1 MSKIINI
8 CSKKIKINNSDLNKY
23 SFLNKII
30 DKYDFIDMDPHI
42 FNYILNVVQSINKLT
57 QTHHHKKYNNTL
69 VKLGILGT
77 ELYIKPKII
86 LPLTEYNKP
95 DKFMIYTI
103 NVRGKQYKTYKY
115 ILIKSPLLYREILNT
130 NKNEIYIDQ
139 DYTIFNLVLNLM
151 RNNET
156 CYFPSKYINELN
168 IYELK
173 YINVEQRTTKI
184 ENNTKIHFLNDTF
197 QNNNTTSL
205 AGELQILSNESKIG
219 TGDIHDILSNFND
232 YSYKTIN
239 QNDKI
244 YSPSSSDQFFNINPC
259 NSISI
264 IYDENNNKQNVM
276 DDDVIINFGK
286 ILAFNLSNNYGDM
299 IDDILVQLDISKL
312 LYGSFVN
319 NLGNMIIKRIYINL
333 NDSTIINFTGEYLDI
348 YNKLYVKYENQNND
362 INDSNSRILIP
373 IKISEK
379 IPIRKENINLVL
391 YIELQDKQKC
401 IINYDDTIDISKI
414 GGDLINVS
422 LIVNYINL
430 HNEKSKILENNNLYI
445 YNNVKLIT
453 KNISPPTDNF
463 NYCLTVVPL
472 DSFNYIKDLIFVIHS
487 YDDIKISNYFNY
499 IDEIID
505 IELKIG
511 DNTLFKLDKLML
523 NKYIPFKYF
532 SKFPDSNGIY
542 YYSFSANPK
551 SNKLFGGLNIH
562 FNEEHKITA
571 HIRTN
576 VFKGVI
582 HIYSNNYHLEI
593 L

>member
-1 MSKIINI
+1 MSKIINV

-42 FNYILNVVQSINKLT
+42 FNYILNVVKGPNNLSQT
-57 QTHHHKKYNNTL
+57 QHHKKYNNML
-69 VKLGILGT
+69 VKLGLLGKD
-77 ELYIKPKII
+77 LYIKPKLI
-86 LPLTEYNKP
+86 LPLIEYNKP

-139 DYTIFNLVLNLM
+139 DYTIFNLILNLM
-151 RNNET
+151 RNNEI
-156 CYFPSKYINELN
+156 CYFPSKYINELKT
-168 IYELK
+168 YELK
-173 YINVEQRTTKI
+173 YINTKQNI
-184 ENNTKIHFLNDTF
+184 ENNTKINFLNDTF
-197 QNNNTTSL
+197 QNNNTSSTAS
-205 AGELQILSNESKIG
+205 ELQILSNESKIG

-264 IYDENNNKQNVM
+264 TYDENNNKQNIM
-276 DDDVIINFGK
+276 DDNVIIDYGK
-286 ILAFNLSNNYGDM
+286 ILAFNLSNNNGDM
-299 IDDILVQLDISKL
+299 IEDILVQLDIAKL

-348 YNKLYVKYENQNND
+348 YNKLYINYNINYDDYVNVNEN
-362 INDSNSRILIP
+362 IRILIP
-373 IKISEK
+373 IKILEK
-379 IPIRKENINLVL
+379 IPIRKENINVLL

-401 IINYDDTIDISKI
+401 IINSNESIDVSKI

-430 HNEKSKILENNNLYI
+430 HNEKSKVLENNNLYI

-453 KNISPPTDNF
+453 KNISSPTDNL

-472 DSFNYIKDLIFVIHS
+472 DNFNYIKDLIFVIHS

-532 SKFPDSNGIY
+532 SKFPNSNGIY

-551 SNKLFGGLNIH
+551 SNKLFGGLDIN
-562 FNEEHKITA
+562 FNDEYKITA